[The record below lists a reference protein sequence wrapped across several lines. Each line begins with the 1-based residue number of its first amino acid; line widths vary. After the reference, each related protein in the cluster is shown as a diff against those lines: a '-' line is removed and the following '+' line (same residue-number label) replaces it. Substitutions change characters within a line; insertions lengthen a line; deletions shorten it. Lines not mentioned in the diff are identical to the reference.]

1 MKTISAE
8 EFDRKFDQGED
19 IDEYLDWSTARHAG
33 LDLVRV
39 DINLPENVLRK
50 LDGEATRL
58 GTTRQSLVAKWIVE
72 MLENSHSGK

>member
-39 DINLPENVLRK
+39 DINLPRMFCVNWMEKRR
-50 LDGEATRL
+50 A
-58 GTTRQSLVAKWIVE
+58 
-72 MLENSHSGK
+72 LELHASR

>member
-19 IDEYLDWSTARHAG
+19 IDEYLDWSMARHAG

-39 DINLPENVLRK
+39 DINLPENVLRE